1 MIYLDLSHVKS
12 IFCFSDLDT
21 LHHAIKKSSTP
32 PIQNQMI
39 EKKSERYVFIVVAS
53 DYKITICN
61 SRIENPVDNSLEV
74 QLAT

>member
-1 MIYLDLSHVKS
+1 MIYLDLSRVKF

-21 LHHAIKKSSTP
+21 LHHAIKKSTP
-32 PIQNQMI
+32 PIQNQI

-53 DYKITICN
+53 NYKITIYN
-61 SRIENPVDNSLEV
+61 SRIENPADDSVEV